1 MTNWGAAI
9 PIIVAIIGISGVIVP
24 SLSTPLINQIYNK
37 PSLKIDIISESK
49 NKTATTVNLTNTG
62 TMPATNLSLI
72 LTANNKIINDI
83 TNLLSTVNVTLANPG
98 SHSLLKI
105 NGPMAHPKSSFVELH
120 VKKFVNGDGSVIK
133 LAVGAKDAIDKNYT
147 AYATYDQGS
156 TKRTGA
162 EIWWSDLSAF
172 ANPISSLIYL
182 IVAEV
187 IVVAY
192 IWIRLHKRRK
202 KRFFVGITQ
211 EMMDVRKALRETFS
225 NKKIF
230 SDKYWTTK
238 RLPSYKYWTTRL
250 LLPTYASALLPITD
264 KRRVVSDIT
273 DYMRIDDFYSK
284 LAERNSSINNNQIDD
299 IALVKLNKK
308 CLELVE
314 DALEKIDWSKY
325 KY

>member
-1 MTNWGAAI
+1 MTNWGAAV

-37 PSLKIDIISESK
+37 PNLKIDIISESK

-83 TNLLSTVNVTLANPG
+83 TNLLSTVNVTLAIPG

-120 VKKFVNGDGSVIK
+120 VKKFVNGDGSIIK

-162 EIWWSDLSAF
+162 ESWWSDLSAF

-192 IWIRLHKRRK
+192 VGIRLHKRRK
-202 KRFFVGITQ
+202 RRFFVGITQ
-211 EMMDVRKALRETFS
+211 EMMDVRKALRETLS
-225 NKKIF
+225 NKTFK
-230 SDKYWTTK
+230 SHG
-238 RLPSYKYWTTRL
+238 SRL
-250 LLPTYASALLPITD
+250 LLPTDTYALLPID
-264 KRRVVSDIT
+264 KRRVVSDIN
-273 DYMRIDDFYSK
+273 DYMHIDDFYSK
-284 LAERNSSINNNQIDD
+284 LAERNSYINNNQAIDEL
-299 IALVKLNKK
+299 ALVKLNKK